1 MDHSD
6 HVKVMVAKL
15 GNPLLFLKYLA
26 SCHNNLLGYG
36 TFGPWGGGLREGE
49 VVCPD
54 SLKLFRGTATLAAA
68 LFWNWTLLP
77 GL

>member
-49 VVCPD
+49 VVCLD
-54 SLKLFRGTATLAAA
+54 SLKLFSNPGGRSVLELDIITRA
-68 LFWNWTLLP
+68 LI
-77 GL
+77 